1 MSRIGKLPISVPAD
15 VTIKISRANLIT
27 VTGPKGELTQ
37 QIDKDMKVKNKDG
50 VVTVTRPSDN
60 KKHRSLHGL
69 SRALIN
75 NMVIGVTVGYEKK
88 LQVVGV
94 GYRIEKKDNLLV
106 LNIGYSHSVEMV
118 DPEGVITETLPNNEI
133 LIKGID
139 KAIVGNYAAKIRAKR
154 PPEPYKGKGIKYFDE
169 HVVRKEGKTGA

>member
-1 MSRIGKLPISVPAD
+1 MKEFTCIVCPVSCHLKVEEKDGE
-15 VTIKISRANLIT
+15 IT
-27 VTGPKGELTQ
+27 VA
-37 QIDKDMKVKNKDG
+37 
-50 VVTVTRPSDN
+50 RPSDN

-69 SRALIN
+69 SRALLN
-75 NMVIGVTVGYEKK
+75 NMVTGVTVGYEKK

-94 GYRIEKKDNLLV
+94 GYRIEKKGKLLV
-106 LNIGYSHSVEMV
+106 LNIGYSHSVEME
-118 DPEGVITETLPNNEI
+118 DPEGVVTEVLPQNEI

-169 HVVRKEGKTGA
+169 RIIRKEGKTGA

>member
-1 MSRIGKLPISVPAD
+1 MSRIGKLPISVPED
-15 VTIKISRANLIT
+15 VTVKISRANLIT

-50 VVTVTRPSDN
+50 IVTVVRPSDN

-94 GYRIEKKDNLLV
+94 GYRIEKKGNLLV

-118 DPEGVITETLPNNEI
+118 DPEGVLTETLPNNEI

-154 PPEPYKGKGIKYFDE
+154 PPEPYKGKGIRYFDE